1 MIKKSFKF
9 PLGHST
15 ETKQTVVHLKWILC
29 LRPYHMCNEINMI
42 LKLNTTDSPL
52 LNKISIPILQ
62 TTTPC
67 RELTVNSSNDLLV
80 GEIGPSK
87 TIHCKYCTCQRF
99 GAMAIRQNSGCLQ
112 KCRTSRMFAKS
123 WDLIFEN
130 FCRQKEFCEN

>member
-1 MIKKSFKF
+1 M
-9 PLGHST
+9 
-15 ETKQTVVHLKWILC
+15 
-29 LRPYHMCNEINMI
+29 YNEINMI

-52 LNKISIPILQ
+52 LKKISIPILQ

-87 TIHCKYCTCQRF
+87 TIHCKYCTRQRF

-112 KCRTSRMFAKS
+112 KCRTSRMFANFREFLPPKRILRKLTPFTLLNFDEIDCKQCKENDHFMKS
-123 WDLIFEN
+123 AKYYFQE
-130 FCRQKEFCEN
+130 